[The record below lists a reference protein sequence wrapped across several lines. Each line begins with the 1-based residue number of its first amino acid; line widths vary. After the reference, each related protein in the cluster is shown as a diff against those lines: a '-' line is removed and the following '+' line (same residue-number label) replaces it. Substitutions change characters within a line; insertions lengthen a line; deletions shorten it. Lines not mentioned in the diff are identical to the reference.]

1 MIYKSIAERLRLRLN
16 SSDYNIGS
24 PLPGEKA
31 LALEFGVA
39 RMTIRKAVDL
49 LVGWGLVVRRHGS
62 GTFVARKDVHHET
75 TNLTGLVEVLRRQG
89 KEVQSQVLQFEVMPA
104 PPAIASQLRIQINE
118 RIYFSRRVRY
128 VEGKPLMLEDSYMP
142 VKLFRSLSLGH
153 LEGSKF
159 DYIEKECGITI
170 SGNYESLTPV
180 LADKQVASL
189 LNVAEQTPL
198 LRITSLSYSDSGEFL
213 NYSVMFRNTSEY
225 QVDYHLRRIHTDTLL
240 THPPEQY
247 GQKLWGDNT

>member
-1 MIYKSIAERLRLRLN
+1 M
-16 SSDYNIGS
+16 
-24 PLPGEKA
+24 
-31 LALEFGVA
+31 
-39 RMTIRKAVDL
+39 
-49 LVGWGLVVRRHGS
+49 VRRHGS

>member
-16 SSDYNIGS
+16 SSDFNIGS
-24 PLPGEKA
+24 PIPGEKA
-31 LALEFGVA
+31 LAQEFGVA

-49 LVGWGLVVRRHGS
+49 LVEWGLVVRRQGS
-62 GTFVARKDVHHET
+62 GTYVAHKDIHHET
-75 TNLTGLVEVLRRQG
+75 SNLTGLAEVLRKQG
-89 KEVQSQVLQFEVMPA
+89 KEVISHVLVFEVMPA

-128 VEGKPLMLEDSYMP
+128 VDGKPLMLEDSYMP
-142 VKLFRSLSLGH
+142 VKLFRNLSLVH

-170 SGNYESLTPV
+170 SGNYESLAPV
-180 LADKQVASL
+180 LADKQLSQSM
-189 LNVAEQTPL
+189 NIPEQTPL

-213 NYSVMFRNTSEY
+213 NYSVMFRNASEY
-225 QVDYHLRRIHTDTLL
+225 QVDYHLRRIQSPSSSPRTA
-240 THPPEQY
+240 PPEAEA
-247 GQKLWGDNT
+247 

>member
-24 PLPGEKA
+24 PLPAEKM
-31 LALEFGVA
+31 LAQEFGVA
-39 RMTIRKAVDL
+39 RMTIRKAIDL

-75 TNLTGLVEVLRRQG
+75 TNLTGFVEVMRQQG
-89 KEVQSQVLQFEVMPA
+89 KSVSSKVLVFELMPA

-118 RIYFSRRVRY
+118 RIYFSRRIRY
-128 VEGKPLMLEDSYMP
+128 VDGKPLMLEDSYMP
-142 VKLFRSLSLGH
+142 VKLFRNLSLVH

-170 SGNYESLTPV
+170 SGNYESLTPM
-180 LADKQVASL
+180 LADKQLASFI
-189 LNVAEQTPL
+189 NVPEHTPL

-213 NYSVMFRNTSEY
+213 NYSVMYRNTSEY
-225 QVDYHLRRIHTDTLL
+225 QVDYHLHRIRPETLL
-240 THPPEQY
+240 THSPE
-247 GQKLWGDNT
+247 